1 MFNFATQDFT
11 GTRPVLPVS
20 NSTTRPQNKRDK
32 TKVGIEPTLH
42 SPLGTRSLSCV
53 PGSNFVGVFVNPY
66 LCLFSQPD
74 LVTLW

>member
-11 GTRPVLPVS
+11 GTRPDLPVS
-20 NSTTRPQNKRDK
+20 DSTTRPQNKRDK

-53 PGSNFVGVFVNPY
+53 PGSNFVGWISPY

-74 LVTLW
+74 PVTPW